1 MGQHAGSATA
11 RNALGR
17 GSLRRPAVHGGRSQ
31 QICLASAA
39 AIVLSAV
46 LPHAAPI
53 AGGTQLVLQ
62 SECSAE
68 GT

>member
-1 MGQHAGSATA
+1 MRSA
-11 RNALGR
+11 
-17 GSLRRPAVHGGRSQ
+17 AVHCAGQPCMAGAPSRSV
-31 QICLASAA
+31 ASAA